1 MKLTQ
6 EIIRELIKKELSSNL
21 TEVSDQEIAQSA
33 ITQISN
39 LLVRLEAEGIN
50 SQDILNKAKRAYEE
64 SEENSVSLGEK
75 LDKDADAGEY
85 VKDFQDSDA
94 PQFKGK
100 SAKKKKQMAVA
111 AYLDAQDNK

>member
-6 EIIRELIKKELSSNL
+6 DIIRELIHEQLSEII
-21 TEVSDQEIAQSA
+21 TEVSDPQLEQNA

-50 SQDILNKAKRAYEE
+50 AQDILNKAKRAYEA
-64 SEENSVSLGEK
+64 SEESTDSFGEV
-75 LDKDADAGEY
+75 LDKNAKPKDYID
-85 VKDFQDSDA
+85 DFQDSDA

-100 SAKKKKQMAVA
+100 SKKKRKEMAVA
-111 AYLDAQDNK
+111 AYLDAKED

>member
-1 MKLTQ
+1 MIKE
-6 EIIRELIKKELSSNL
+6 EISKGL
-21 TEVSDQEIAQSA
+21 TEVTDRQMEQNA

-50 SQDILNKAKRAYEE
+50 AQSVLNKAKQAYDA
-64 SEENSVSLGEK
+64 SEKSSDSLGEV
-75 LDKDADAGEY
+75 LGKDAEAGEY

-100 SAKKKKQMAVA
+100 SKKKRKEMAVA
-111 AYLDAQDNK
+111 AYLDAQDDK

>member
-6 EIIRELIKKELSSNL
+6 DIIRQIIKEELSRNL
-21 TEVSDQEIAQSA
+21 TEVSDQELAQNA

-50 SQDILNKAKRAYEE
+50 AQDVLNKAKQAYVTNKE
-64 SEENSVSLGEK
+64 SSESFGEV
-75 LDKDADAGEY
+75 LDKDAEAGEY

-100 SAKKKKQMAVA
+100 SKKKRKEMAVA
-111 AYLDAQDNK
+111 AYLDAQDDK